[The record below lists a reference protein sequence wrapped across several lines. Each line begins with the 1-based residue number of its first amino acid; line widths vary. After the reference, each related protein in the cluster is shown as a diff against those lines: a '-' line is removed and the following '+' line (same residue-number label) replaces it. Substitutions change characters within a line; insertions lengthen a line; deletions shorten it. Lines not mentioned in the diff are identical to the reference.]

1 MNTVIA
7 MGVPYDWDINY
18 IYYILSVPVTY
29 SINVD
34 SLYQAN
40 DFGTEEFI
48 NTTVAVGAETIYGEN
63 LRNKLKTD
71 VLTIS
76 E

>member
-18 IYYILSVPVTY
+18 IYYVLSMPVTY
-29 SINVD
+29 SVDIN
-34 SLYQAN
+34 SLYVVN
-40 DFGTEEFI
+40 DFGTEEFTGTI
-48 NTTVAVGAETIYGEN
+48 VAVGAETIYGEN